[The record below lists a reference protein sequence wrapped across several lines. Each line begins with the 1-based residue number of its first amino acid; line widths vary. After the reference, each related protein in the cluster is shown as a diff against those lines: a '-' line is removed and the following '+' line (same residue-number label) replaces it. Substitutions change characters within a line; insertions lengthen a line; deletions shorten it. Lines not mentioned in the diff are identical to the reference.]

1 MLWLGQ
7 AVGRRARG
15 TNCCLYL
22 WQLFASCWEQRHQ
35 IEMRT
40 KYSSHF
46 PLWPLG
52 CEPPAIL
59 SVFCYGSVQL
69 YWILRDC
76 NKFQDLHWKDL
87 NWNEHSPVPKCDPD
101 TVLEAVRPW
110 LIDILTAAIE
120 RSWSETRDASDNRLT
135 HCLNWLR
142 PLLSLSLQNRMLHA
156 SIQILV

>member
-1 MLWLGQ
+1 MTPPCQLL
-7 AVGRRARG
+7 RAESGNIR
-15 TNCCLYL
+15 
-22 WQLFASCWEQRHQ
+22 SRWELNIPH
-35 IEMRT
+35 T
-40 KYSSHF
+40 F
-46 PLWPLG
+46 PLWPQGWVLR
-52 CEPPAIL
+52 AIL

-87 NWNEHSPVPKCDPD
+87 NRNEHSPVPKCDPD

-135 HCLNWLR
+135 HCLSIDSDSVV
-142 PLLSLSLQNRMLHA
+142 SLTPKSYLTCIHVDSESDLWSNNSTYLT
-156 SIQILV
+156 I